1 MLAHEKK
8 ELYKIEGLT
17 KAYGESSAYSEV
29 IKDVNLT
36 IFPGEYL
43 VLLGPSG
50 SGKST
55 LLYLLA
61 GLETPTEGSI
71 YLRGQDI
78 TRLTNN
84 ELATF
89 HRIAVGIVYQSFHL
103 LPSFTVLENV
113 AFPLALQGLRLR
125 KREERAMEVLA
136 KFSLDP
142 LADHYPSQIS
152 GGQQQKVA
160 IARSLIN
167 MPPILLIDEPTGNLD
182 SASSQEV
189 MDIIARIHR
198 QGSRTIILVTH
209 SPEFV
214 KYATRTVHVI
224 DGKIYHQ
231 VSEIPQTT
239 LDLATAEKTMLDI
252 KKNRPEEYGS
262 SKIEK
267 TVNPFGNL

>member
-1 MLAHEKK
+1 MMNK

-17 KAYGESSAYSEV
+17 KAYGEGSAYNEV
-29 IKDVNLT
+29 IKDVNLV
-36 IFPGEYL
+36 IYPGEYL

-61 GLETPTEGSI
+61 GLETPTAGSI
-71 YLRGQDI
+71 YLHGQDI
-78 TRLTNN
+78 SRFSNN
-84 ELATF
+84 ELASF
-89 HRIAVGIVYQSFHL
+89 HRTAVGIVYQNFYL

-113 AFPLALQGLRLR
+113 AFPLALHGLRLR

-136 KFSLDP
+136 KFGLDP
-142 LADHYPSQIS
+142 LAGHYPSQIS

-182 SASSQEV
+182 SASAQEV
-189 MDIIARIHR
+189 LDIIIRIHR
-198 QGSRTIILVTH
+198 QGSRTIVLVTH
-209 SPEFV
+209 NPEFV
-214 KYATRTVHVI
+214 KYSSRTIHII
-224 DGKIYHQ
+224 DGKIYHD
-231 VSEIPQTT
+231 VSEIPETP
-239 LDLATAEKTMLDI
+239 LDFAQEEKTMLDI
-252 KKNRPEEYGS
+252 KRNYPEEYGS

-267 TVNPFGNL
+267 TINPFSNLE